1 MNKLKKCPY
10 CNGIPKVKKA
20 SVKFLEKKIDKY
32 YAECSDCGAA
42 TIQYDT
48 YFPVSIYG
56 SEFHVMSRK
65 EAIKTVSDQW
75 NKKMFNPYTRLSHM
89 SYKDKIIWQITSLLT
104 DAWYGAMVPT
114 DSPEWKTAWKL
125 RKIAEDKELLVL
137 HSRKQ
142 NDFDEAARILFNDI
156 EVKDIIF
163 GYLEE
168 VNNMNLDPDEV
179 REWNF
184 YFNRFIEGEEYVKPS
199 IGNRISDMLKR
210 IGMNQIV

>member
-1 MNKLKKCPY
+1 MNELKKCPY
-10 CNGIPKVKKA
+10 CNGTPKVKKV
-20 SVKFLEKKIDKY
+20 SIKFGEDEIDKY
-32 YAECSDCGAA
+32 YVECSDCGAA

-56 SEFHVMSRK
+56 SKFHEMSRR
-65 EAIKTVSDQW
+65 EAVKTVLDDW
-75 NKKMFNPYTRLSHM
+75 NKGMFNSYTRLAHM
-89 SYKDKIIWQITSLLT
+89 SYKDKVIWQIRSLLT

-114 DSPEWKTAWKL
+114 DSPEWKTGWKL
-125 RKIAEDKELLVL
+125 RKIAENKELLVL

-142 NDFDEAARILFNDI
+142 YDLDEVARILFNDI
-156 EVKDIIF
+156 QVKDIIF

-184 YFNRFIEGEEYVKPS
+184 YFNRFIDGEEYIKPS
-199 IGNRISDMLKR
+199 IRNRISDMVKK
-210 IGMNQIV
+210 IGIG

>member
-1 MNKLKKCPY
+1 MK
-10 CNGIPKVKKA
+10 
-20 SVKFLEKKIDKY
+20 
-32 YAECSDCGAA
+32 
-42 TIQYDT
+42 YDT

-65 EAIKTVSDQW
+65 KAIKTVSDYW
-75 NKKMFNPYTRLSHM
+75 NKQMFNPHTRLSHM
-89 SYKDKIIWQITSLLT
+89 SYKDKIIWQIRSLLA

-125 RKIAEDKELLVL
+125 REIAEDRGLLVL

-142 NDFDEAARILFNDI
+142 DDLNEVARILFNDI
-156 EVKDIIF
+156 QVKDIFF

-199 IGNRISDMLKR
+199 IGNRISYMLKR
-210 IGMNQIV
+210 IGMNHMV